1 VEVDYGRNIEAY
13 RGQMDNI
20 SYDFLRVGR
29 LALYRIS
36 NDGQHAWLWHKGESQ
51 WLALDDGYM
60 RDLRKA
66 LKVAQQIAAPELM
79 VLPLPTQASLKS
91 VTTIPTAQQ
100 KGAQQ

>member
-1 VEVDYGRNIEAY
+1 
-13 RGQMDNI
+13 
-20 SYDFLRVGR
+20 
-29 LALYRIS
+29 
-36 NDGQHAWLWHKGESQ
+36 
-51 WLALDDGYM
+51 M

-91 VTTIPTAQQ
+91 VTTTPTTQQ